1 MAFHKLIL
9 FYFILFHKWRT
20 VGKIGRKWSDL
31 ESCQKRKKRHCAPLW
46 VHGLEESRPLA
57 RDIRTPGDDRR
68 ENIFHSFVKKFETF
82 LKCSH
87 FSFKQCSCAYTNCLT
102 LNSFIQQFRVNQT
115 GSFHLSKSFS
125 KLVPRANLEPQLA
138 SEDSGGQNSSILT
151 SIYKEKKYSYIST

>member
-1 MAFHKLIL
+1 MGINQCKEM
-9 FYFILFHKWRT
+9 
-20 VGKIGRKWSDL
+20 
-31 ESCQKRKKRHCAPLW
+31 ESKETPLW
-46 VHGLEESRPLA
+46 VHGLEKSLPLP

-68 ENIFHSFVKKFETF
+68 ENIFHSTEKKFETF

-125 KLVPRANLEPQLA
+125 KLVPRANLGPQLG
-138 SEDSGGQNSSILT
+138 SEASGGQSSSILT
-151 SIYKEKKYSYIST
+151 SIYTSKDISLSLHLKLGQFCKYIHCIFDRL

>member
-1 MAFHKLIL
+1 MLIS
-9 FYFILFHKWRT
+9 ILHMLLPWL
-20 VGKIGRKWSDL
+20 GKIGRKWSDHAL
-31 ESCQKRKKRHCAPLW
+31 CQKRKKRHCAPLW

-102 LNSFIQQFRVNQT
+102 LNSFIQQFRVN
-115 GSFHLSKSFS
+115 
-125 KLVPRANLEPQLA
+125 
-138 SEDSGGQNSSILT
+138 
-151 SIYKEKKYSYIST
+151 